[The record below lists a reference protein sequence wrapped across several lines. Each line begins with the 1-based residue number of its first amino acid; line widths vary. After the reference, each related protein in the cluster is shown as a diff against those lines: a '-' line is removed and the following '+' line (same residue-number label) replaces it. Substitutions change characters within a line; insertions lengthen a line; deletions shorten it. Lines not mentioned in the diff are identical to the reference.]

1 MLLHERKYMQQYSG
15 KRFIFLTLCFFMT
28 CFLWACGDNSTVVD
42 TRNSSPAIQSVAA
55 SPTSVQIGGSI
66 SLSCAATDEETDN
79 NKLSYNWSVTAGSL
93 SSQAGSAVSWTAP
106 STSGSYTATCT
117 VDDGDNNQTKGDVT
131 ITVTPVSGSNNN
143 PTISSVTASST
154 SLSASE
160 TATITVSASDSDGD
174 VIGYSYSA
182 TGGTV
187 SGSSSTATYTAPT
200 SAGTYTI
207 QVTVTDG
214 RGGSATGSVSVTVT
228 SSSSGTSETA
238 YEVEPNDSFDTA
250 QLIDANTDYIG
261 QISEYYNYDY
271 FKVVATGSTITV
283 HLEYVS
289 PTGYYYVYWIYIYT
303 DSQSTVANFE
313 LSNDESSDSITTGI
327 VSGQTYYIRVYG
339 AVGSQYKL
347 RASFS

>member
-1 MLLHERKYMQQYSG
+1 
-15 KRFIFLTLCFFMT
+15 MT
-28 CFLWACGDNSTVVD
+28 CFLWGCGDNSTVVD

-55 SPTSVQIGGSI
+55 NPTSVQIGGSV
-66 SLSCAATDEETDN
+66 SLSCTATDEETDSS
-79 NKLSYNWSVTAGSL
+79 KLSYSWSVTAGSL
-93 SSQAGSAVSWTAP
+93 SSQAGPAVSWTAP
-106 STSGSYTATCT
+106 NTSGSYAATCT

-214 RGGSATGSVSVTVT
+214 RGGSATGSVFVTVT
-228 SSSSGTSETA
+228 SSTTTGGTGGTA
-238 YEVEPNDSFDTA
+238 YEVEPNNSCSDA
-250 QLIDANTDYIG
+250 QLMNADTDYLG
-261 QISEYYNYDY
+261 ENSGGESNDY
-271 FKVVATGSTITV
+271 FKITAAGSLMTV
-283 HLEYVS
+283 SLMHLTQNANASDYTV
-289 PTGYYYVYWIYIYT
+289 TIYT
-303 DSQSTVANFE
+303 SNCYTSAGYFDAN
-313 LSNDESSDSITTGI
+313 DGI
-327 VSGQTYYIRVYG
+327 NNSKTIGVTSGQTYYIRVYVSN
-339 AVGSQYKL
+339 ASTYQYKL
-347 RASFS
+347 KVSFS